1 MAPYQ
6 FLEAP
11 HLTNEIIGRL
21 IRYDSHLVEVRRE
34 LGKANCKL
42 DLLLS
47 SSTVGHA
54 FGSQNL
60 SAPIGPDQTQTQN
73 GPLGLKFNTLGAHP
87 TLERD
92 SALTNLC
99 H

>member
-21 IRYDSHLVEVRRE
+21 IRYESHLVEVRRE
-34 LGKANCKL
+34 LGEANRKL

-47 SSTVGHA
+47 SSIVDHA

-60 SAPIGPDQTQTQN
+60 SASMGLDQTQTQN
-73 GPLGLKFNTLGAHP
+73 GPLGLESNTLGTHP
-87 TLERD
+87 TSSVTLR
-92 SALTNLC
+92 
-99 H
+99 